1 MRQPMST
8 FKPVSGGRLALL
20 PLLLGAVSASAQ
32 TAPLA
37 LGPVA
42 TEFDVRDAA
51 QFRKI
56 VAPDAKLERLATG
69 MKFTEGPVWVPR
81 DGGFLVFSDIPSDEL
96 KRWTR
101 ADGLNTFRKPSRN
114 ANGNTVDRQG
124 RLISCEHT
132 GRRVSRLEPD
142 GTLVTLVDR
151 FEGKR
156 FNSPNDVAVHP
167 DGSIWFTDPD
177 YGLRNEPSEYGGR
190 FVFRFD
196 PATRALSVV
205 ATNFDR
211 PNGICFSPN
220 GRKLYVADSGQPRHI
235 RVFDVKKGGAVSGG
249 EVFCQIDKGVP
260 DGIRCDAKGRVF
272 SSAGDGVHIF
282 APDGK
287 LIGKILVPETP
298 ANLCFGE
305 ADGQTLFITARTS
318 LYAIRL
324 LTRGPK

>member
-1 MRQPMST
+1 MRQSVSM
-8 FKPVSGGRLALL
+8 FKTVSRGRLAVL
-20 PLLLGAVSASAQ
+20 PLLLLPASAPTQ
-32 TAPLA
+32 TPESTNGPPAAP
-37 LGPVA
+37 
-42 TEFDVRDAA
+42 FDIRDAA

-56 VAPDAKLERLATG
+56 VPPEARLERLATG

-81 DGGFLVFSDIPSDEL
+81 EGGFLVFSDIPSDEL

-101 ADGLNTFRKPSRN
+101 AEGLSTFRKPSRN
-114 ANGNTVDRQG
+114 ANGNTVDRLG

-132 GRRVSRLEPD
+132 GRRVSRLETN
-142 GTLVTLVDR
+142 GALVTLVER
-151 FEGKR
+151 FDGKR

-190 FVFRFD
+190 YVFRFD
-196 PATRALSVV
+196 PDAGTLSVV
-205 ATNFDR
+205 ATDFDR
-211 PNGICFSPN
+211 PNGICFSPD
-220 GRKLYVADSGQPRHI
+220 GRKLYIADSGKPRHI
-235 RVFDVKKGGAVSGG
+235 RLFDVQKGGALSGG
-249 EVFCQIDKGVP
+249 SVFCQIDKGVP
-260 DGIRCDAKGRVF
+260 DGIRCDAQGRVF

-324 LTRGPK
+324 LTRGPR

>member
-1 MRQPMST
+1 MRPPVRS
-8 FKPVSGGRLALL
+8 FKSVSRSRPGVLS
-20 PLLLGAVSASAQ
+20 LLLAAVSVAAQ
-32 TAPLA
+32 TPDATT
-37 LGPVA
+37 GPVR
-42 TEFDVRDAA
+42 TEFEIRDAA
-51 QFRKI
+51 LFRKI
-56 VAPDAKLERLATG
+56 VGPEATLERLATG
-69 MKFTEGPVWVPR
+69 MRFTEGPVWVRR
-81 DGGFLVFSDIPSDEL
+81 DGGYLVFSDIPADEL

-124 RLISCEHT
+124 RLITCEHT
-132 GRRVSRLEPD
+132 GRRVSRLELD

-177 YGLRNEPSEYGGR
+177 YGLRNEPGDYGGR

-211 PNGICFSPN
+211 PNGICFSPD
-220 GRKLYVADSGQPRHI
+220 GRKLYIADSGKPRHI
-235 RVFDVKKGGAVSGG
+235 RVFKVKKGGAVTGG
-249 EVFCQIDKGVP
+249 DVFCQIDKGVP

-324 LTRGPK
+324 LTHGPR